1 MLTIEEQ
8 KVDTILG
15 VLFKNSDASDE
26 PAQTWLDGDKFHP
39 VAEQILSVLQPKEEQ
54 KPQLPQASVIRWRA
68 FKDEK
73 PPLFTTVCMCYK
85 DGRLDGGVFNSK
97 AEVQEWEQ
105 TYKPVAWFVVP
116 LPSFL

>member
-1 MLTIEEQ
+1 ML
-8 KVDTILG
+8 K
-15 VLFKNSDASDE
+15 K
-26 PAQTWLDGDKFHP
+26 
-39 VAEQILSVLQPKEEQ
+39 LSPSQPFAK
-54 KPQLPQASVIRWRA
+54 LPVIRWKA

-97 AEVQEWEQ
+97 AEVREWEQ